1 MNRFPHV
8 CLLLLVQLVAG
19 CSRCGKTA
27 PSPAA
32 RTSIHRFLPR
42 IAEAVVVVP
51 DSARLGAKLKQLE
64 GLKLASFVAQ
74 LQGLT
79 NAQEYVTGL
88 MQQLGVDLRSRE
100 ELVKA
105 GIDPER
111 GAAVAVVSAN
121 RGYWVIAIADAGRF
135 RDAVRRLANSRLG
148 ASAETTRDE
157 LGNAITYFSR
167 SGEAG
172 SLLAFLVVDGFAL
185 MAAGESVQELPGY
198 AALSLPES
206 LADAQPLSAALARL
220 PATADI
226 YVHVPTTSKLAGY
239 CGYASCT
246 LCAELT
252 ANALQLRADLPRQSP
267 QLALLAEKTGP
278 ELLSFLPADAFLVA
292 RFSADPLLLSQSWPR
307 LVGQA
312 VAAEIQKSGF
322 DVQGDLLHNVE
333 PGAVASLSLAPTAIF
348 SETPSLDFRR
358 SNPFRFIHLV
368 ALAAVR
374 DSGRTDQMLAKL
386 PALAPRL
393 GAKIEP
399 AKRQGRTAY
408 LTSYAQGPGTDFAQV
423 DGKLAIAAPVERL
436 DEAIARLSRP
446 ADDGAGPIGEAGL
459 RQALK
464 ARPLTAVLD
473 FAALTQSIRRLPS
486 SAWGIGGFAIKA
498 TTLRWLDAVD
508 DLRAVTGG
516 LYAKDGALEVEIDLR
531 FAKR

>member
-1 MNRFPHV
+1 MSRLPHACV
-8 CLLLLVQLVAG
+8 LLLVQLIAG
-19 CSRCGKTA
+19 CARCGKAT

-51 DSARLGAKLKQLE
+51 NSAQLGAKLKQLE
-64 GLKLASFVAQ
+64 SLKLASFVAQ
-74 LQGLT
+74 LQGLA
-79 NAQEYVTGL
+79 NAQEYVTGVV
-88 MQQLGVDLRSRE
+88 QQLGVDLRSRD

-111 GAAVAVVSAN
+111 GAAVVVVSAN
-121 RGYWVIAIADAGRF
+121 RGYWVIAIADPGRF
-135 RDAVRRLANSRLG
+135 RDAVRRLANNRLG
-148 ASAETTRDE
+148 ASLETTRDE
-157 LGNAITYFSR
+157 LGNAVTYFSR

-206 LADAQPLSAALARL
+206 LADGQQLSAALARL
-220 PATADI
+220 PASLDI

-239 CGYASCT
+239 CGFASCT

-252 ANALQLRADLPRQSP
+252 PTALQLRADLPRESTE
-267 QLALLAEKTGP
+267 LALLSEKSGP
-278 ELLSFLPADAFLVA
+278 ELISFLPADAFLVA
-292 RFSADPLLLSQSWPR
+292 RFNADPLLLSQSWPK
-307 LVGQA
+307 LVGPG

-322 DVQGDLLHNVE
+322 DVQGEVLENIE
-333 PGAVASLSLAPTAIF
+333 PGALASLSIAPTALL
-348 SETPSLDFRR
+348 SEMPSLDFRR
-358 SNPFRFIHLV
+358 SNPFRLIHLV
-368 ALAAVR
+368 ALAAVK
-374 DSGRTDQMLAKL
+374 DAGRTDQMLAKL
-386 PALAPRL
+386 PGLAPRL

-399 AKRQGRTAY
+399 AKRQGRNAY
-408 LTSYAQGPGTDFAQV
+408 LTSYAQGQGTHFAQV

-436 DEAIARLSRP
+436 DQVITRLTRP
-446 ADDGAGPIGEAGL
+446 ADEGAGPIADAGL

-464 ARPLTAVLD
+464 ARALTVVLD
-473 FAALTQSIRRLPS
+473 FSALTQSIRNMPS

-498 TTLRWLDAVD
+498 TTIRWLDAID
-508 DLRAVTGG
+508 DLRAVTAG
-516 LYAKDGALEVEIDLR
+516 LYAKDGALEVEVDLR